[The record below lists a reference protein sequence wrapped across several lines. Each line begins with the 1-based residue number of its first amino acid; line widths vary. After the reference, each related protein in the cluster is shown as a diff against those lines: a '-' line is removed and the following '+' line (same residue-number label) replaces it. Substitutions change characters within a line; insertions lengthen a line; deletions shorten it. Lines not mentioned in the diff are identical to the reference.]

1 MIAHALCGEARKQGA
16 KELHCSYRENNMASK
31 RLQDAC
37 GFKFD
42 YKSEEKTDPRSGEKY
57 VVVNTKKYLM

>member
-1 MIAHALCGEARKQGA
+1 MRRRNYG
-16 KELHCSYRENNMASK
+16 K

-42 YKSEEKTDPRSGEKY
+42 YKSEEKTDPRTGEIY
-57 VVVNTKKYLM
+57 VVVNAKKIFSM